1 MTKLAIRLSLAAKA
15 HWEKIQ
21 AHSRGD
27 QDRGDISI
35 TTIIIWTAAVAG
47 ALAIAGTIAVV
58 VVKYQGKLSGI

>member
-1 MTKLAIRLSLAAKA
+1 MNKLVIRLSLAAKA

-21 AHSRGD
+21 AYSRGD
-27 QDRGDISI
+27 MDRGDISI

-58 VVKYQGKLSGI
+58 VVKYQVKLSGI

>member
-1 MTKLAIRLSLAAKA
+1 MNKLIRLSLAAKA

-21 AHSRGD
+21 AHSRGN